1 MRVLVSANDPKRT
14 YGTDASAKRIVRRLN
29 STTQPTRSIR
39 TLSGMCLVAIAAY
52 GAAMTPPNNEGF
64 SYWRFCPL
72 VGRR

>member
-1 MRVLVSANDPKRT
+1 MTQSGPMERMRVPRELFAGLT
-14 YGTDASAKRIVRRLN
+14 A
-29 STTQPTRSIR
+29 TTQPTRSIR